1 MNVGLVVISDR
12 GDLYLPDC
20 LRSVAECVDYPF
32 GFTTVVDD
40 REHKLGMAGAVRE
53 GWGRALA
60 AGCDYV
66 LHWEEDFLAAGP
78 VDMGAMA
85 SVLVRAPHLAQ
96 VVLKRQPWS
105 PEEHAAGGIIECHPD
120 EYGQVSSF
128 SPLTPWERVVRWVE
142 HERIFSLNPC
152 LIPRRV
158 LELGWP
164 DGNEAEFTSMC
175 LAAGYS
181 FAFYGAKEDPPRV
194 VHVGAERSAGWR
206 L

>member
-1 MNVGLVVISDR
+1 MIGLVVISDR

-20 LRSVAECVDYPF
+20 LRSVAVNVDYSF

-40 REHKLGMAGAVRE
+40 REHRLGMAGAVRE

-60 AGCDYV
+60 AGCDFV

-78 VDMGAMA
+78 VDLDDLVA
-85 SVLVRAPHLAQ
+85 VLDRAPYLAQ

-105 PEEHAAGGIIECHPD
+105 PEEHAAGGIIECNPD
-120 EYGQVSSF
+120 DYTQDDGG
-128 SPLTPWERVVRWVE
+128 WVE

-152 LIPRRV
+152 LIPRNV

-164 DGNEAEFTSMC
+164 DGNEAEFTRMC
-175 LAAGYS
+175 LDAGYS
-181 FAFYGAKEDPPRV
+181 FAFYGDRLDPPRV
-194 VHVGAERSAGWR
+194 LHVGAERSAGWR